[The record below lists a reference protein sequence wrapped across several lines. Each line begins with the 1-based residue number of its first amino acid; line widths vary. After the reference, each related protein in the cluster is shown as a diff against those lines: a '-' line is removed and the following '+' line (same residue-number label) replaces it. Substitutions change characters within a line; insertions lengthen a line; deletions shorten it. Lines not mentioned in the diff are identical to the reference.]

1 MKSNSDSQSSHGY
14 RVFKLWDL
22 IGFFLMAK
30 TAIIKATKSSAT
42 SRGDKD
48 SIQNVS
54 STSIPNFDTNNLN
67 SSFQLTIHK
76 LNDKN

>member
-22 IGFFLMAK
+22 IGFFLMEK
-30 TAIIKATKSSAT
+30 TIIIKATKSSAT
-42 SRGDKD
+42 SRGDED

-54 STSIPNFDTNNLN
+54 SMPIQNFEQSELFISINR
-67 SSFQLTIHK
+67 S
-76 LNDKN
+76 